1 MARRTAVTVKTNTE
15 ERGRIQVTTNTPRER
30 RAAALRCCE
39 AAVDVAEARE
49 FLAMLGLDRGAL
61 S

>member
-1 MARRTAVTVKTNTE
+1 MTKTHTE
-15 ERGRIQVTTNTPRER
+15 ERGLIQVTTNTSRER

-39 AAVDVAEARE
+39 AAVDVAEARM
-49 FLAMLGLDRGAL
+49 FLAMLGRDRGAL